1 MMRLQTEW
9 GVGRM
14 RTRWMTMCLVAV
26 LVVGLLAGGTP
37 LFGQVYPSKPFE
49 FVVPFGAGG
58 GSDILARMIA
68 KVLSDDRIVTVP
80 IVISNKPGGSGAV
93 GWSYVL
99 SKRGDPY
106 VLTTISG
113 SFWTTPLVGQAPFKV
128 TDFTPVAGLALDT
141 FLFVVRAESAY
152 RTIGDIVKV
161 SKATPEAISV
171 GGSAIASDDRVVT
184 AMLEK
189 TAGIKMTYVPFGGS
203 GPALTAM
210 LGGHVSAV
218 WLNPAEGLEQLKA
231 KKVRALAVSST
242 KRLAILPDAPTFRE
256 LGYDIVWDQYRGVSM
271 PPGVPNEAVQ
281 TMWSAFQ
288 RLCRSQKWQKEY
300 IETNVLVPMCQG
312 PAEWKRTVESV
323 AQRYVDFYK
332 EIGLIK

>member
-1 MMRLQTEW
+1 MR
-9 GVGRM
+9 R
-14 RTRWMTMCLVAV
+14 RWIAGLV
-26 LVVGLLAGGTP
+26 LVGLTAGLLGAGTP
-37 LFGQVYPSKPFE
+37 GFGQAYPSRPIE

-58 GSDILARMIA
+58 GSDILARTIA
-68 KVLSDDRIVTVP
+68 KFLAEERIITVP

-93 GWSYVL
+93 GWTYVL
-99 SKRGDPY
+99 NKRGDPY

-128 TDFTPVAGLALDT
+128 GDFTPVAGLALDT
-141 FLFVVRAESAY
+141 FLFVVRAESTY

-161 SKATPEAISV
+161 SKQTPEAISV

-189 TAGIKMTYVPFGGS
+189 GAGIKMTYVPFGGS

-231 KKVRALAVSST
+231 NKIRALAVSST
-242 KRLAILPDAPTFRE
+242 RRLSILPNVPTFRE
-256 LGYDIVWDQYRGVSM
+256 LGLDIVWDQYRGVAM
-271 PPGVPNEAVQ
+271 PPGVPADAVQ
-281 TMWSAFQ
+281 TMWNAFQ
-288 RLCRSQKWQKEY
+288 RLCRSQKWQKDY
-300 IETNVLVPMCQG
+300 IEANVLVPMCQG
-312 PAEWKRTVESV
+312 PDDWKKTIDTVN
-323 AQRYVDFYK
+323 QRYVEFYRQL
-332 EIGLIK
+332 GLIK

>member
-1 MMRLQTEW
+1 MHRQW
-9 GVGRM
+9 IIG
-14 RTRWMTMCLVAV
+14 LVI
-26 LVVGLLAGGTP
+26 VGLLVATLGAGTP
-37 LFGQVYPSKPFE
+37 GFGQAYPSRPIE

-58 GSDILARMIA
+58 GSDILARTIA
-68 KVLSDDRIVTVP
+68 KILADERIVTVP

-93 GWSYVL
+93 GWTYVL
-99 SKRGDPY
+99 NKRGDPY

-152 RTIGDIVKV
+152 RTIGDIIKV
-161 SKATPEAISV
+161 SKQTPEVISV

-189 TAGIKMTYVPFGGS
+189 GAGIKMTYVPFGGS
-203 GPALTAM
+203 GPALIAM

-231 KKVRALAVSST
+231 NKIRALAVSST
-242 KRLAILPDAPTFRE
+242 RRLPILPNVPTFRE
-256 LGYDIVWDQYRGVSM
+256 LGLDIVWDQYRGVAM
-271 PPGVPNEAVQ
+271 PPGVPADAVQ
-281 TMWSAFQ
+281 TMWNSFQ
-288 RLCRSQKWQKEY
+288 RLCRSQKWQKDYLEA
-300 IETNVLVPMCQG
+300 NVLVPMCQG
-312 PAEWKRTVESV
+312 PADWRKTIETVN
-323 AQRYVDFYK
+323 QRYVEFYRQL
-332 EIGLIK
+332 GLIK

>member
-1 MMRLQTEW
+1 
-9 GVGRM
+9 V
-14 RTRWMTMCLVAV
+14 RTRWVIRGVTAALIAGV
-26 LVVGLLAGGTP
+26 LAGGTP
-37 LFGQVYPSKPFE
+37 VFGQAYPSKAFE

-58 GSDILARMIA
+58 GSDILARTIA
-68 KVLSDDRIVTVP
+68 KILADERIVTVP
-80 IVISNKPGGSGAV
+80 IVVTNKPGGSGAV

-128 TDFTPVAGLALDT
+128 TDFTPLAGLALDT

-152 RTIGDIVKV
+152 RMIGDIVKV

-189 TAGIKMTYVPFGGS
+189 SAGIKMTYVPFGGS

-231 KKVRALAVSST
+231 RKLRALAVSST
-242 KRLAILPDAPTFRE
+242 RRLAILPDVPTFRE
-256 LGYDIVWDQYRGVSM
+256 LGHDVVWDQYRGVSM
-271 PPGVPNEAVQ
+271 PPGVPPEAVQ
-281 TMWSAFQ
+281 TMWAAFQ
-288 RLCRSQKWQKEY
+288 RLCRSPRWQKEY

-312 PAEWKRTVESV
+312 PAEWKQTVESV
-323 AQRYVDFYK
+323 AQRYVEFYK
-332 EIGLIK
+332 AIGLIK